1 MRILLDTHVLLWWQQ
16 DDPRLSRA
24 HRNLIRGPENVVLV
38 SAISVA
44 EASIKASLG
53 KLEIVDDLV
62 AQLEIDGFEELP
74 FIAEHAEALRD
85 LPLLHRD
92 PFDRMLVVQ
101 AKVEGIPLLT
111 VDPRVKAYDV
121 ATI

>member
-1 MRILLDTHVLLWWQQ
+1 MRVLLDTHVLLWWQQ
-16 DDPRLSRA
+16 DDPRLSTA
-24 HRNLIRGPENVVLV
+24 HRELIRGPENVVLV

-44 EASIKASLG
+44 EVSIKASLG
-53 KLEIVDDLV
+53 KLDIVDDLV
-62 AQLEIDGFEELP
+62 AQVEIDGFEELP
-74 FIAEHAEALRD
+74 FTAAHAEALRD

-92 PFDRMLVVQ
+92 PFDRMLVAQ

-111 VDPRVKAYDV
+111 VDPRVKSYDV